1 MRTSRWPLSLF
12 PILIA
17 SACASPRPAEA
28 PRPASP
34 ATLAAKISPA
44 GRVTVLADAYMAAYF
59 QAFPEDATFFSLP
72 GTRHDRLR
80 DNSLAGVRAWQTAE
94 DSLLA
99 QLQGIDAEPLWG
111 TPAWVTYGFLREALE
126 SSQGLRVCRSELWPV
141 SQMQGWQASLPV
153 LASAQ
158 PIGTDDLRRQ
168 ALARWNQLPHYLDTE
183 VADLREG
190 LRLGYT
196 TPKHNVE
203 LVIEQLDGLLA
214 LPVAE
219 SPFFSP
225 AERDGDAAFKKTWTE
240 MLESGFY
247 PAARRYRDFL
257 KTEYLPAAR
266 EAIAVAANPD
276 GAACYRASLR
286 AYTTLDLSPEQMFA
300 NGERAVAE
308 REDKARELGQK
319 VFGTSDLAQIH
330 ERLRADKSNRFHSR
344 DEMLAFSKDAVER
357 AKRTIPRWFGL
368 LPKAD
373 VKIEPQPA
381 YQEASSFSQYIPS
394 SEDGSRPG
402 TYYIDLYK
410 AEEKDRASAEV
421 TAFHEAYPGHHLQIA
436 IAQERS
442 SAHPITRFISNS
454 GFAEGWG
461 RYSEVLADEMGLYSS
476 DLNRLRLW
484 GTVPMGM
491 VVDPGIHAM
500 GWTRQQ
506 AIDYALSKQA
516 DMTPQ
521 TAASYVDRI
530 AVLPGQMV
538 TYGAGEREIR
548 GLREQ
553 AQRALGDRFDI
564 REFHDRV
571 LENGSITLGMLH
583 QRIERWL
590 AEKGKG
596 K

>member
-1 MRTSRWPLSLF
+1 MNPKLWVFSLL
-12 PILIA
+12 PILLLV
-17 SACASPRPAEA
+17 ACAGSPPAEA
-28 PRPASP
+28 PRPVPAAASS
-34 ATLAAKISPA
+34 AAE
-44 GRVTVLADAYMAAYF
+44 RVTSLADEYTAAYF

-80 DNSLAGVRAWQTAE
+80 DNSPEGVRAWQAVE
-94 DSLLA
+94 DSLLSR
-99 QLQGIDAEPLWG
+99 LQGIDADSLWG

-126 SSQGLRVCRSELWPV
+126 SSRGLRVCRNELWPV
-141 SQMQGWQASLPV
+141 NQMGGWQAAFPV

-158 PIGTDDLRRQ
+158 PIGTEDLRQQ
-168 ALARWNQLPHYLDTE
+168 ALARWNQLPRYLDTE
-183 VADLREG
+183 IANLREG
-190 LRLGYT
+190 MRLGYT

-214 LPVAE
+214 LRTAE

-225 AERDGDAAFKKTWTE
+225 AERDPDPAFRKAWTE
-240 MLESGFY
+240 MLESRFY

-257 KTEYLPAAR
+257 KTEYVPAAR

-276 GAACYRASLR
+276 GAACYQASLR
-286 AYTTLDLSPEQMFA
+286 AYTTLDLTPEQMFA

-308 REDKARELGQK
+308 REDKVRELGQK

-330 ERLRADKSNRFHSR
+330 ERLRADKSNRFQSR
-344 DEMLAFSKDAVER
+344 DEMMAFSRDAVER
-357 AKRTIPRWFGL
+357 AKRAVPRWFGT

-381 YQEASSFSQYIPS
+381 YQEASSFSQYIPA

-402 TYYIDLYK
+402 IYYIDLYK
-410 AEEKDRASAEV
+410 AEEKDRAEAEV

-436 IAQERS
+436 IAQERA
-442 SAHPITRFISNS
+442 SAHPITRFVSNS

-461 RYSEVLADEMGLYSS
+461 RYSETLADEMGLYSS
-476 DLNRLRLW
+476 DVNRLHLW
-484 GTVPMGM
+484 AGVPTGM
-491 VVDPGIHAM
+491 VVDPAIHAM

-506 AIDYALSKQA
+506 AIDYTVAKQV
-516 DMTPQ
+516 DETPQ
-521 TAASYVDRI
+521 AAANYVDRI

-553 AQRALGDRFDI
+553 VQRALGDRFDI

-590 AEKGKG
+590 AEKARAQ
-596 K
+596 